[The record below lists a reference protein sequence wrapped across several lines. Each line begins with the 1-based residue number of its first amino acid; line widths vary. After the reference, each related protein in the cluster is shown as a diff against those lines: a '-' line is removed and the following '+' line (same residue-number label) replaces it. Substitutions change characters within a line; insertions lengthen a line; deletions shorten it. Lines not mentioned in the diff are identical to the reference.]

1 MIPLPLDRLAA
12 IVGGELRPAGAGG
25 SPPIAPGEDFNWYF
39 KLLKPPPLAPFALPG
54 GAAAVV
60 SAVAVDSR
68 RLPWQS
74 LFVALRGRQ
83 ADGHDFLDQAAAN
96 GAAAALVRADT
107 PPAPLP
113 VIAVAS
119 PLAALQRLAAWYRRA
134 HLGQVVAITGS
145 NGKTIVKDALHA
157 QLAGT
162 FATAASPGSFNSQL
176 GVPLAV
182 LAAPPGTAVAVFEAG
197 ISAPGEMAA
206 LREVLA
212 PDCGILTNV
221 GLAHIAAFEGRR
233 HLAREKLSLF
243 AGMASREGAAGD
255 RGETAGRGTCP
266 PAGWLLVPDGDA
278 MIAEE
283 AASLGC
289 RLIRF
294 PGDACLPQL
303 SARRVLDGSG
313 GASVPGPGPAG
324 GGNRSPGMSERLE
337 VRFPSGAVH
346 ELRVRTRS
354 TEIVEDVLLAVGAA
368 HLLGV
373 PEERIAD
380 SLRDYAPP
388 PTRLEVWR
396 SPSGVVLVNDLVS
409 ADPISVRAA
418 LRTTSE
424 LAGKGGRKV
433 FVFGGM
439 GELGPLAAAEY
450 SAIGALAGE
459 YRFDT
464 LLLTDRE
471 DGSGGGGAADGAD
484 GGHSAATR
492 DAYLAAYPEGHAEVL
507 PGVQAVRRRLRAVLA
522 PGDTLLLKGPRH
534 SGIAAAAVDLMD
546 AMAPNR
552 LLVDLGAV
560 AGNIAAYRRACD
572 EQRVPPAIGG
582 SGSEPSRLG
591 RSPAAGAASGPRT
604 RIMAMVKALA
614 YGSDLVR
621 LSSWL
626 SDAGIDHLGVSTADE
641 GVELRRA
648 GIQLPILVT
657 LPTPE
662 EAEKL
667 ARFELL
673 PAVYSFALVEPLA
686 EAARAVLPPGRR
698 LAVHLKV
705 DTGMHRVG
713 VAPGE
718 VLQLARAASA
728 TGVLRVTGL
737 MTHLASAEDPA
748 ADGDTRRQLAL
759 FDQARAT
766 LAGAGFGGLLC
777 HAAATAAAARFPEA
791 RYDMVRLG
799 LGLFGL
805 YPSAAVESALPLQL
819 AVTLL
824 SRIAE
829 VRTLARGDRVGYGG
843 TYTVTAE
850 RLRVGVLPLGYHD
863 GVPWSLS
870 NRGAVLVDGRP
881 APILGRISM
890 DSMVVGLA
898 AAPDAVAGSEALLF
912 GVHHGAVL
920 RPEEVAAQA
929 GTIPYE
935 LLARLGPRIQRV
947 YAGF

>member
-1 MIPLPLDRLAA
+1 MIPLSLDRLAA
-12 IVGGELRPAGAGG
+12 IVGGVLRGPA
-25 SPPIAPGEDFNWYF
+25 PAPAE
-39 KLLKPPPLAPFALPG
+39 AP
-54 GAAAVV
+54 AAEIVE
-60 SAVAVDSR
+60 AVAVDSR
-68 RLPWQS
+68 RLPRRS

-107 PPAPLP
+107 PPAGLP
-113 VIAVAS
+113 TIAVDA

-134 HLGQVVAITGS
+134 HLGRVVAITGS
-145 NGKTIVKDALHA
+145 NGKTIVKDALYA
-157 QLAGT
+157 QLLGT
-162 FATAASPGSFNSQL
+162 FSTAASPGSFNSQL

-206 LREVLA
+206 LREILA

-221 GLAHIAAFEGRR
+221 GLAHIAAFADRR

-243 AGMASREGAAGD
+243 AAMPGRPAGAAG
-255 RGETAGRGTCP
+255 ESAAP
-266 PAGWLLVPDGDA
+266 EAGWLLLPDGDE
-278 MIAEE
+278 MVAEE
-283 AASLGC
+283 AALLPC
-289 RLIRF
+289 RLVGF
-294 PGDACLPQL
+294 PGDDLLPRL
-303 SARRVLDGSG
+303 LERRVDGEIGS
-313 GASVPGPGPAG
+313 AG
-324 GGNRSPGMSERLE
+324 GGARAAGVGEELE
-337 VRFPSGAVH
+337 VRFPSGSVRR
-346 ELRVRTRS
+346 LRVRTRS
-354 TEIVEDVLLAVGAA
+354 AEIVEDVLLAVGAA

-373 PEERIAD
+373 PEERIAG
-380 SLRDYAPP
+380 SLRDYVPP

-424 LAGKGGRKV
+424 LAAGGGRKV

-439 GELGPLAAAEY
+439 GELGPIAGAEY
-450 SAIGALAGE
+450 AAIGALAGE
-459 YRFDT
+459 YRFDV
-464 LLLTDRE
+464 LLLIDRE
-471 DGSGGGGAADGAD
+471 GAGGEM
-484 GGHSAATR
+484 SATR
-492 DAYLAAYPEGHAEVL
+492 DAYLAAHPGGAAAVL
-507 PGVQAVRRRLRAVLA
+507 AGVDAVRRRLRALLA

-534 SGIAAAAVDLMD
+534 SGIAAAAVDLME

-552 LLVDLGAV
+552 LIVDLGAV
-560 AGNIAAYRRACD
+560 AGNIAAY
-572 EQRVPPAIGG
+572 QR
-582 SGSEPSRLG
+582 
-591 RSPAAGAASGPRT
+591 AAGPGT
-604 RIMAMVKALA
+604 RILAMVKALA
-614 YGSDLVR
+614 YGSELVR

-626 SDAGIDHLGVSTADE
+626 SEAGVDHLGVSTADE
-641 GVELRRA
+641 GLELRRA

-686 EAARAVLPPGRR
+686 AAARAALPPGRR

-718 VLQLARAASA
+718 ALSLARAVSA
-728 TGVLRVTGL
+728 TGALRVTGL

-748 ADGDTRRQLAL
+748 ADADTRRQLAL
-759 FDQARAT
+759 FDQARAE

-799 LGLFGL
+799 LGLFGI
-805 YPSAAVESALPLQL
+805 YPSAAVESAIPLQL

-829 VRTLARGDRVGYGG
+829 VRTLARGDRIGYGG
-843 TYTVTAE
+843 THTVTAE

-870 NRGAVLVDGRP
+870 NRGAVLVDGRQ

-890 DSMVVGLA
+890 DSLVVDLS
-898 AAPDAVAGSEALLF
+898 AAPEAAAGSEALLF
-912 GVHHGAVL
+912 GVHHGDVL
-920 RPEEVAAQA
+920 RPEAVAGQA
-929 GTIPYE
+929 GTIAYE
-935 LLARLGPRIQRV
+935 LLARLGPRVQRV
-947 YAGF
+947 YVGF